1 MTDFQCRDLAR
12 SDICALERVLEET
25 GLFTPSL
32 LRPMSADFIAGV
44 GDDLWLTLLI
54 SGDVAGLACL
64 APEQMADN
72 VWNLRAIA
80 VSPGF
85 QGRGG
90 GRALIAEADK
100 RLRERGGRLLIVDTS
115 SLPAFEHARAFY
127 PALGFREEAR
137 IRDFWAEG
145 DDKVTFAKA
154 L

>member
-12 SDICALERVLEET
+12 SDVCALERVLEET

-32 LRPMSADFIAGV
+32 LAPMSADFIADID
-44 GDDLWLTLLI
+44 DDLRLTFLV

-80 VSPGF
+80 VSPAR

-90 GRALIAEADK
+90 GRALIAEAEM
-100 RLRERGGRLLIVDTS
+100 RLRAHGGRLLIVDTS
-115 SLPAFEHARAFY
+115 SLPAFDGARAFY
-127 PALGFREEAR
+127 PALGFRQEAR
-137 IRDFWAEG
+137 IRDFWADG
-145 DDKVTFAKA
+145 DDKVTFAKR